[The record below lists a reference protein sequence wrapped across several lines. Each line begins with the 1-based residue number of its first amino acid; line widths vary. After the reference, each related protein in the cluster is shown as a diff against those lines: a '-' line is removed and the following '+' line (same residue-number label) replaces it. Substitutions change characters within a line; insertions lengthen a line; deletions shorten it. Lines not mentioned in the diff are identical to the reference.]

1 MAAGFYGCSGD
12 IRLKTVKI
20 LFSGARYTAGGRAG
34 RVVLVALFFRDVLFG
49 WVLQTNPT
57 GSSGLGWLGM
67 TCLQNVQ
74 SPAVLRNNPLF
85 DAMV

>member
-20 LFSGARYTAGGRAG
+20 LFSGAG

-57 GSSGLGWLGM
+57 GSSGLGWLDDLF
-67 TCLQNVQ
+67 TKCAI
-74 SPAVLRNNPLF
+74 SSVLRNNPLF